1 MIDTPS
7 PGPQKNDGKATEL
20 YKPATASQ
28 QKDTHQQI
36 RDYNK
41 FPDDRK

>member
-1 MIDTPS
+1 MIDSLS
-7 PGPQKNDGKATEL
+7 PGPSKNDGKATEW
-20 YKPATASQ
+20 YKPSKASQ
-28 QKDTHQQI
+28 QKDTHQQT